1 MYDLSSRRLKT
12 AASGRLSQAAYHPG
26 KLALLHSLALG
37 GMLVLDLVF
46 YLLDLQIAKTG
57 GLAGMGTRAAL
68 ESIQTVL
75 NLAYSLALPF
85 WQVSFALCGLKL
97 ARGEEATPNDYPE
110 GFRRFGPVLRLF
122 LTQTIIYF
130 FVIMVA
136 ANIASVIFVM
146 TPYANRMIAAME
158 PMLETGVMDE
168 AVVEAMLPYMTPL
181 YVIMVPVLLGLCVP
195 VFYRLRFARFAIMDT
210 HRMGALAAVRL
221 SWGMSRGNRW
231 KLFRID
237 LSFWWYYLL
246 QGIALALTD
255 GGYYLQLLGIN
266 LPLPQIVTTLLLRAV
281 GIGVSLLVAW
291 RYQSYVE
298 ATFATAYDTILTP
311 PAEP

>member
-1 MYDLSSRRLKT
+1 MYDLSSRKLKT
-12 AASGRLSQAAYHPG
+12 AASVRLSQATFDPG
-26 KLALLHSLALG
+26 KLALLHSLALA
-37 GMLVLDLVF
+37 GMLILDLVF

-68 ESIQTVL
+68 ESVQMVL

-85 WQVSFALCGLKL
+85 WQVSFALCALNL
-97 ARGEEATPNDYPE
+97 ARGKAATPGNFTA

-122 LTQTIIYF
+122 LVEAVIYF
-130 FVIMVA
+130 FVILVA

-146 TPYANRMIAAME
+146 TPYADRMLGAME
-158 PMLETGVMDE
+158 PMMEAGVMDE
-168 AVVEAMLPYMTPL
+168 TMVETLLPHMTPM
-181 YVIMVPVLLGLCVP
+181 YIIMIPVLVALCVP
-195 VFYRLRFARFAIMDT
+195 VFYRLRFVRFAVMDE
-210 HRMGALAAVRL
+210 HGMGALAAVRL
-221 SWGMSRGNRW
+221 SWGMSRGNRR
-231 KLFRID
+231 KLFMID

-255 GGYYLQLLGIN
+255 GGYYLELLGIT
-266 LPLPQIVTTLLLRAV
+266 LPMPQIVTTLIFRTV
-281 GIGVSLLVAW
+281 GIGVSLFTAW

-311 PAEP
+311 PSEQ